1 MNLIMITP
9 RVGTSNPILAF
20 IPNWIKVLSEQV
32 DHLWVISP
40 QVEVIDLPGNVSVF
54 EVGRDYTRKQTF
66 FHAIFNFYRVLWR
79 LLRSGEVDG
88 VLVHMYPRFAIMA
101 APLTKAWGV
110 PLAMWYA
117 HQHVNWQLK
126 AAHWLVDLVL
136 TASTGSFRIRSK
148 KVSVLGHGIDTDT
161 FRPRQ
166 AKRISKQTIYQL
178 LTVGRISPIKRVEDI
193 LKAVDILVNR
203 WGYTNIKLTIVGD
216 SPQPNQ
222 KGYLEELRAFAKEK
236 NLETVVHFLGGIP
249 HSEVVEF
256 YQSAELFLSACQS
269 GLDKAVLEA
278 MSCGVPVLASNP
290 EFIPLMSGFDED
302 LFYVHGNAYSLAE
315 KIDRMLKKNES
326 ERWDIGQSLRSVVCS
341 THRVERLMEMI
352 VQEINMYG
360 EMKNKIG

>member
-20 IPNWIKVLSEQV
+20 IPNWIKALSEQV

-40 QVEVIDLPGNVSVF
+40 RVEIIDLPGNVSVF
-54 EVGRDYTRKQTF
+54 EVGRDYTQRETVLHAA
-66 FHAIFNFYRVLWR
+66 FHYYRVLWH
-79 LLRSGEVDG
+79 LLRIEKVDG

-101 APLTKAWGV
+101 APLTKARGV
-110 PLAMWYA
+110 PLAMWYT

-136 TASTGSFRIRSK
+136 TASAGSFRIKSN
-148 KVSVLGHGIDTDT
+148 KVKVMGHGIDTDT

-166 AKRISKQTIYQL
+166 TEINPEQKIYKL
-178 LTVGRISPIKRVEDI
+178 LTVGRISPSKRVEDI
-193 LKAVDILVNR
+193 LAAVDILVNC
-203 WGYTNIKLTIVGD
+203 WGHTNFELIIVGD

-222 KGYLEELRAFAKEK
+222 KGYLDELRAITKEK
-236 NLETVVHFLGGIP
+236 HLENVVNFVGKIP
-249 HSEVVEF
+249 HSELVKF
-256 YQSAELFLSACQS
+256 YHSAVLFLSASQS
-269 GLDKAVLEA
+269 GLDKAILEA
-278 MSCGVPVLASNP
+278 MSCGVPVIASNP

-302 LFYVHGNAYSLAE
+302 LYYVQGNAYSLAE

-352 VQEINMYG
+352 VQEINIYG
-360 EMKNKIG
+360 EMKNTIG